1 MSNIK
6 EKFVQAAQARLRAEM
21 LQHKTIIDAY
31 LEEPLAS
38 IKDDVYF
45 NDIIEH
51 SKALAVL
58 ENAHRILTATYPP
71 APPKPQEAAPSEPA
85 PPLDQSELQKRSPTM
100 RKATKKKKAAK

>member
-1 MSNIK
+1 MSDIK

-45 NDIIEH
+45 SDIIEH
-51 SKALAVL
+51 SKALGVL
-58 ENAHRILTATYPP
+58 ENAYRILTATYLPP
-71 APPKPQEAAPSEPA
+71 APQTQEEVVSEPT
-85 PPLDQSELQKRSPTM
+85 PKLDQSELQKRSPTM
-100 RKATKKKKAAK
+100 RKVTKKKKAEK

>member
-1 MSNIK
+1 MSDIK
-6 EKFVQAAQARLRAEM
+6 EKFITAAQARLRAEM

-58 ENAHRILTATYPP
+58 ENAYRILTVTYFPP
-71 APPKPQEAAPSEPA
+71 PDPAVDEDEAPPVPKLAQ
-85 PPLDQSELQKRSPTM
+85 DELQKRSPTM
-100 RKATKKKKAAK
+100 RKATKNKKAEK